1 VEAFHASNTVH
12 AVVRELVD
20 AGPVVDAAVQG
31 GANSVSGPVFR
42 LADPR
47 AHYEAAVDAAYED
60 ARFRAEAIAARA
72 GVALGGP
79 VAIVEGGGAVPLP
92 RSLAVQS
99 AEAVSVPLEPGLQE
113 VTVVLTVTFA
123 RPEAA
128 ARTSA
133 KRSRRPARRCRSASG
148 GTSLAGKTST
158 ASSSPFGLTRRLR
171 PA

>member
-12 AVVRELVD
+12 AVVRELAD

-123 RPEAA
+123 RPED
-128 ARTSA
+128 
-133 KRSRRPARRCRSASG
+133 
-148 GTSLAGKTST
+148 
-158 ASSSPFGLTRRLR
+158 
-171 PA
+171 